1 MTVNAKNLLERVASW
16 PQEDLEELE
25 EFAREIESRRSGAY
39 VMTGEERA
47 AVREGLAQAEHGEFV
62 SDEDMKAFWKRCGVL

>member
-1 MTVNAKNLLERVASW
+1 MTVNVKNLLERVASW

-25 EFAREIESRRSGAY
+25 EFAREIEARRSGVY

-47 AVREGLAQAEHGEFV
+47 AVREGLAQAERGEFV
-62 SDEDMKAFWKRCGVL
+62 SDEDMKTFWKRCGVL